1 MRAYT
6 RHQLKHDRFAET
18 VASGAA
24 DTFSWAGEN
33 RGTLIVAAVVA
44 ALVLA
49 AGLGYWFYNQQQS
62 DKANIALGHALH
74 VYETLLRPPGTPPT
88 PGVESFSSLGER
100 SQAARREFNDVAE
113 EYPRSAPGRLAR
125 YFVGITFRDE
135 GNYPAA
141 EKALNDAAAAGNAD
155 VAALARFALAQ
166 MYSLTNRPADAIK
179 QLKELADHPAGT
191 VAKAEAQV
199 QLADLYQQQNQPAE
213 AVRLFEQVKSENP
226 NTPAAEYAQTKLA
239 ELNKGAVAAPSA
251 PPLAK

>member
-18 VASGAA
+18 VAGTAA
-24 DTFSWAGEN
+24 ETFSWAGEN
-33 RGTLIVAAVVA
+33 RGKLIVAAVVA
-44 ALVLA
+44 AVVLA
-49 AGLGYWFYNQQQS
+49 GAMGYWFYSQQQS
-62 DKANIALGHALH
+62 DKANIALGHALR
-74 VYETLLRPPGTPPT
+74 VYETLLRPPGTPAT
-88 PGVESFSSLGER
+88 SGVESFSSLSER

-113 EYPRSAPGRLAR
+113 KYPRTAPGRLAR

-141 EKALNDAAAAGNAD
+141 EKALQDAAAAGNAD

-166 MYSLTNRPADAIK
+166 IYTLTNRPADAIR
-179 QLKELADHPAGT
+179 QLKELVDHPAGS
-191 VAKAEAQV
+191 VAKAEAQIP
-199 QLADLYQQQNQPAE
+199 LAELYQQQNQPAE

-226 NTPAAEYAQTKLA
+226 NTPAAEYAQGKLA
-239 ELNKGAVAAPSA
+239 ELNKGGVAPPAA